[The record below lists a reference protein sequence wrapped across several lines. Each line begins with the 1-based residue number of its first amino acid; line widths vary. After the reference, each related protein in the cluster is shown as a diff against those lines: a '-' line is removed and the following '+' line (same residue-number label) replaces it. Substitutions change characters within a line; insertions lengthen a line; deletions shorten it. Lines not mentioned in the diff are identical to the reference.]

1 MGSVVMK
8 INEKNFNIKPIGI
21 SLFILLM
28 GLIVVYG
35 ENANTFS
42 SNSNP
47 DLTVVISE
55 DYLNRVI
62 KADLAERN
70 PPAVKDIN
78 IQLTENEPIKTN
90 AVIKLGVGPFAVE
103 QQVAVE
109 TNVSIEGD
117 ALKVEPKLLKV
128 GFLNLS
134 EDTWIGP
141 IKFAMQLFEVSL
153 NEAYQKAIAKGYKVT
168 AVYPGN
174 NTITLSVMAPDNPL
188 DNPFAE

>member
-1 MGSVVMK
+1 MK
-8 INEKNFNIKPIGI
+8 INEKISIRPIGI
-21 SLFILLM
+21 SLFILHM

-47 DLTVVISE
+47 DLTVVVSE
-55 DYLNRVI
+55 DYLNRVV

-70 PPAVKDIN
+70 LPGVKDVN

-90 AVIKLGVGPFAVE
+90 AVIKFGVGPLAVE
-103 QQVAVE
+103 QQVSVE

-117 ALKVEPKLLKV
+117 AIKVEPKQLKV

-134 EDTWIGP
+134 ENWIGP
-141 IKFAMQLFEVSL
+141 IKFAMQSFEVSA
-153 NEAYQKAIAKGYKVT
+153 NEAYQDALTKGYKVT
-168 AVYPGN
+168 DVYPGN
-174 NTITLSVMAPDNPL
+174 NTLTLSVMAPDNPL
-188 DNPFAE
+188 DNPFAAP